1 MKRESNRPDD
11 EKMVN
16 WLKADMVDNL
26 GALLKSLLETG
37 NDATVDAL
45 ANLIIDSYVIGRR
58 AGVNFQVID
67 MRIKHRINSSIN
79 DLSDLDQ
86 VYGDLLQLQSYLE
99 GKEQK
104 KR

>member
-1 MKRESNRPDD
+1 MKREPNRPAD
-11 EKMVN
+11 EKIVE
-16 WLKADMVDNL
+16 WLKADIVDNV
-26 GALLKSLLETG
+26 GVLLKSLFEKG

-45 ANLIIDSYVIGRR
+45 ANLIIDCYVLGRR

-79 DLSDLDQ
+79 DLSDVDQ
-86 VYGDLLQLQSYLE
+86 VYGDLVQLRSYLE